1 MLTPSIPH
9 RPTHPSTI
17 SNYLRPPS
25 LLHTNRTKSNAA
37 KPSQTTTPLPSLP
50 PSPPAAFPLGSTYP
64 PPPGSTVLPGT
75 PSLPSLTQL
84 IQIPLKLRIHRALP
98 PPRPKPSP
106 LALPH
111 ERASHHTQP
120 NTERTTGSPGAE
132 GKEETDRQAEREGG
146 GGRKNQK
153 SERGGCQ
160 GECSE

>member
-37 KPSQTTTPLPSLP
+37 KPSHTTTPLP
-50 PSPPAAFPLGSTYP
+50 PSPPL
-64 PPPGSTVLPGT
+64 
-75 PSLPSLTQL
+75 
-84 IQIPLKLRIHRALP
+84 
-98 PPRPKPSP
+98 PPRPSP
-106 LALPH
+106 LGQPTLPLRALQSSLGPH
-111 ERASHHTQP
+111 RSPPSHNSSRFPSNCASTAHCRRPAQSLHLWPSRMKEHHITP
-120 NTERTTGSPGAE
+120 NSTLNAQLEVQAQK
-132 GKEETDRQAEREGG
+132 GKRRQTDRQRGRE